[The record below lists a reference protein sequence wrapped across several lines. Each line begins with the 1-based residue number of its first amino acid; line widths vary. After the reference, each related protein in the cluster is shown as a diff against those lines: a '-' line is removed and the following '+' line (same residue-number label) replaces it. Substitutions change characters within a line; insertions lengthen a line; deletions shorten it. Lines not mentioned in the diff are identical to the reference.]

1 MKKIIVLLL
10 FVCMLFSMAGCEYTK
25 DDNVDNTQS
34 VKIYTDEEKKEI
46 LSNNKYPKAFVKD
59 ASETFEHPNYMVSVK
74 NIRVLDSING
84 LDEKDFL
91 DFDMINNWVDADG
104 KFKVYNRV
112 SYKPIN
118 GYLDIEIVGEDKN
131 IQPEFLLVDLV
142 LTNTSDSKVTTTITP
157 GYDVYLFEDI
167 DEEFIG
173 EPDGHIQYKNA
184 DGKKY
189 PSEGPSYFTKSQY
202 RDSDNEVTR
211 GKKFFTYEFEPNEVL
226 ECTVGFI
233 IDKDMEEYIYLSF
246 LGEQFDTLVKVF

>member
-1 MKKIIVLLL
+1 MSVVIVAAIGRNNELGKDNRLLWHLPEDLKRFKEITTGHKIIMGRKTFESLPKLLPNREHIVL
-10 FVCMLFSMAGCEYTK
+10 S
-25 DDNVDNTQS
+25 
-34 VKIYTDEEKKEI
+34 
-46 LSNNKYPKAFVKD
+46 SNND
-59 ASETFEHPNYMVSVK
+59 
-74 NIRVLDSING
+74 

-91 DFDMINNWVDADG
+91 DFDMINDWVDADG

-142 LTNTSDSKVTTTITP
+142 LTNTSDSKITTTITP
-157 GYDVYLFEDI
+157 GCDVFLFEDI

-202 RDSDNEVTR
+202 RDSDNEITR